1 MSSSQQDF
9 AIFNKFNF
17 EMKPV
22 AVKYSYWKPQG
33 IEWLDKEIAFC
44 EMLKEAQKGSP
55 FYADKKNITCAG
67 PTVLGM
73 ESTPPIVESGEL
85 GVALEGFKDTRA
97 ARRVYLSLPV
107 IPRNTVNYVAFSTL
121 DKLSFD
127 PDILIITASVSQA
140 EILLRAMSYATGKIW
155 SSKKTLFVACAW
167 LFVYPYI
174 TGELNYTVTGL
185 SAGMKAKEL
194 FPEGL
199 ILMSIPND
207 LLSSMIQSLHDMKW
221 ILPAWAHGKE
231 EFEKYF
237 DKIQRELSKQP

>member
-9 AIFNKFNF
+9 AIFDRFNF
-17 EMKPV
+17 ERKPV
-22 AVKYSYWKPQG
+22 AVKYLYWKPEG
-33 IEWLDKEIAFC
+33 IEQLDKNIAFC
-44 EMLKEAQKGSP
+44 ETLTEAQKGSP
-55 FYADKKNITCAG
+55 FYAVKENITCGG

-73 ESTPPIVESGEL
+73 EGTPPIVESGEL

-97 ARRVYLSLPV
+97 ARRVYPSLPV
-107 IPRNTVNYVAFSTL
+107 MPRNTVNYVAFSTL
-121 DKLSFD
+121 DKLSFE

-140 EILLRAMSYATGKIW
+140 EVLLRAMSYATGKIW

-167 LFVYPYI
+167 LFIYPYI

-199 ILMSIPND
+199 ILMSIPKD
-207 LLSSMIQSLHDMKW
+207 LLPTMIQSLQEMKW
-221 ILPAWAHGKE
+221 VLPAWAHGKE

-237 DKIQRELSKQP
+237 ANILRELSKQP

>member
-17 EMKPV
+17 ERKPV
-22 AVKYSYWKPQG
+22 AIKYSYWKPQG
-33 IEWLDKEIAFC
+33 IERLGKEIAFC

-55 FYADKKNITCAG
+55 FYADKENITCAG

-97 ARRVYLSLPV
+97 ARRVYPSLPV
-107 IPRNTVNYVAFSTL
+107 IPRNTVNYVTFSTL
-121 DKLSFD
+121 DKLSFE

-140 EILLRAMSYATGKIW
+140 EILLRAMSYTTGKIW

-167 LFVYPYI
+167 LYVYPYI

-207 LLSSMIQSLHDMKW
+207 LLPSMIQSLQEMKW
-221 ILPAWAHGKE
+221 VLPAWAHGKE

-237 DKIQRELSKQP
+237 DKVQRELSKQP